1 MITQFTTPAITTL
14 NTALVEVFGNSVGIM
29 LTYAISTIT
38 IGILLFSVMGS
49 FRGFAWMKEI
59 SENNVKLLTYVG
71 LPTIVVSCVLISVAG
86 V

>member
-14 NTALVEVFGNSVGIM
+14 NTTLVEVFGNSVGIM
-29 LTYAISTIT
+29 LTYAISIVT
-38 IGILLFSVMGS
+38 IGTMLFLVMGS

-59 SENNVKLLTYVG
+59 SENGVKFSIYIGV
-71 LPTIVVSCVLISVAG
+71 PTVIISWVLISVAG

>member
-29 LTYAISTIT
+29 LTYAISIIT
-38 IGILLFSVMGS
+38 IGTLLFLVMGS

-59 SENNVKLLTYVG
+59 SENGVKFSISVG
-71 LPTIVVSCVLISVAG
+71 LPTIIVSCVLISVAG

>member
-14 NTALVEVFGNSVGIM
+14 NTALVEVFGNSIGIM
-29 LTYAISTIT
+29 LTYAISVVT
-38 IGILLFSVMGS
+38 IGILLFLVMGS

-59 SENNVKLLTYVG
+59 SENSVKFSIHVG
-71 LPTIVVSCVLISVAG
+71 LPTIIVSCVLISVAG